1 MYHEY
6 LGDRLWRLNNPFKK
20 MLSSG
25 IKVAFGSDAMPP
37 SPQYGLRGAL
47 NHPVEPLNFEESLYL
62 YTTAGAYFSFEEDVK
77 GELKDGYLADFVV
90 LDKASPDF
98 IIQSVFINGKI
109 VSG

>member
-1 MYHEY
+1 
-6 LGDRLWRLNNPFKK
+6 

-47 NHPVEPLNFEESLYL
+47 NHPVEPLNFEEFLYL